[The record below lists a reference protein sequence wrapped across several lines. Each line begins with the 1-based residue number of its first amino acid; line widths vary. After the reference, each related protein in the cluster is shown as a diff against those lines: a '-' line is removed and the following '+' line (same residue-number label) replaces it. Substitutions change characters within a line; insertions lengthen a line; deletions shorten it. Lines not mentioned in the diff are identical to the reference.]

1 MTAIAPISC
10 NRCPPNITT
19 GSRERGANLSTRY
32 SGIFGADGST
42 GSSRSSSDFG
52 IRYTP
57 KAQHHI
63 TTRVADDLLHSILGP
78 GKGHKAYRGN
88 GRKASNSQNHRAE
101 LPVSLSFITCAGAI
115 RTYLMTYTPRRLC
128 KWPSHI
134 SHLVRQTFELG
145 LALKRTIS

>member
-1 MTAIAPISC
+1 MTMMTAIAPISC

-88 GRKASNSQNHRAE
+88 GRNQSKSPCRAT
-101 LPVSLSFITCAGAI
+101 SLIVLHNLRGGDKNISYDIHTAAAMQMAI
-115 RTYLMTYTPRRLC
+115 TYLASRP
-128 KWPSHI
+128 PN
-134 SHLVRQTFELG
+134 F
-145 LALKRTIS
+145 